1 MAGAGV
7 DRVPPFGFI
16 RRTHERIF
24 RTMPH
29 IVVAD
34 PIHPDGIDRLLKAP
48 GVTLDHP
55 GNPSP
60 GTLAERLKNADG
72 LIVRGTV
79 VDRALVA
86 RAERLRVVCRH
97 GVGYDLVDVP
107 ALSERGIAVMI
118 TPEANAASVA
128 EHALMLMLTL
138 ARRVVQQSEG
148 VRRGQWRVQGQS
160 STFELGGRS
169 ILIVGFG
176 RIGTRVARLCTAFG
190 MHVMVHDPFI
200 PAGTIRGAGYEAIVD
215 RDAGLARADIVT
227 VHVPAHE
234 KNRGMVDATFLSRM
248 KRGAVFINTAR
259 GTLVDETALDE
270 ALRSGHLA
278 AAGADVLKFEPM
290 VEPPPLVALDNFI
303 VTPHMAA
310 STAEGL
316 RRMAWDSAGNVIDFL
331 AGKPDRDAIVNTE
344 ILQSPR
350 L

>member
-1 MAGAGV
+1 
-7 DRVPPFGFI
+7 
-16 RRTHERIF
+16 
-24 RTMPH
+24 MPH

-60 GTLAERLKNADG
+60 GTLAERLRHADG

-79 VDRALVA
+79 VDRELVA
-86 RAERLRVVCRH
+86 KAKQLRVVCRH
-97 GVGYDLVDVP
+97 GVGYDLVDVA

-138 ARRVVQQSEG
+138 ARRVIQQSDG

-160 STFELGGRS
+160 ATFELGGRS

-176 RIGTRVARLCTAFG
+176 RIGTRVARLCAAFG
-190 MHVMVHDPFI
+190 MKVMVHDPFI
-200 PAGTIRGAGYEAIVD
+200 PAGTIRGAGYEAVVD

-234 KNRGMVDATFLSRM
+234 KNRGLVNADFLWRM
-248 KRGAVFINTAR
+248 KRGAVLINTAR
-259 GTLVDETALDE
+259 GTLVDEAALDN

-278 AAGADVLKFEPM
+278 AAGVDVLKVEPM
-290 VEPPPLVALDNFI
+290 AEPPPMVALDNFV

-316 RRMAWDSAGNVIDFL
+316 RRMAWDSAGNVIDYL
-331 AGKPDRDAIVNTE
+331 AGKPDRDAIVNIE
-344 ILQSPR
+344 ILQEGR
-350 L
+350 AR

>member
-1 MAGAGV
+1 
-7 DRVPPFGFI
+7 
-16 RRTHERIF
+16 
-24 RTMPH
+24 MPH

-55 GNPSP
+55 GNVGA
-60 GTLAERLKNADG
+60 GTLAERLAKADG

-79 VDRALVA
+79 VDAALLA
-86 RAERLRVVCRH
+86 KAKQLRVVCRH

-107 ALSERGIAVMI
+107 ALSERGIALMI

-138 ARRVVQQSEG
+138 ARRVVPVSQG

-169 ILIVGFG
+169 ILVVGFG

-190 MHVMVHDPFI
+190 MKVMVHDPYI
-200 PAGTIRGAGYEAIVD
+200 PAGTIRGAGYEAIVE
-215 RDAGLARADIVT
+215 RDAGLARADFVT
-227 VHVPAHE
+227 VHVPASD
-234 KNRGMVDATFLSRM
+234 KTRGMVDTKFLARM
-248 KRGAVFINTAR
+248 KQGAVLINTAR
-259 GTLVDETALDE
+259 GTLIDEAALDA

-278 AAGADVLKFEPM
+278 AAGVDVLKVEPM
-290 VEPPPLVALDNFI
+290 VEPPTMVAHENLI
-303 VTPHMAA
+303 VTPHVAA

-331 AGKPDRDAIVNTE
+331 AGKPDRDAIVNLE
-344 ILQSPR
+344 ILQA
-350 L
+350 

>member
-1 MAGAGV
+1 
-7 DRVPPFGFI
+7 
-16 RRTHERIF
+16 
-24 RTMPH
+24 MPH

-34 PIHPDGIDRLLKAP
+34 PIHADGIDRLLKAP

-60 GTLAERLKNADG
+60 GTLAERLRHADG

-79 VDRALVA
+79 VDRELVA
-86 RAERLRVVCRH
+86 KARQLRVVCRH
-97 GVGYDLVDVP
+97 GVGYDLVDVA

-138 ARRVVQQSEG
+138 ARRVIQQSDS

-160 STFELGGRS
+160 ATFELGGRS

-176 RIGTRVARLCTAFG
+176 RIGTRVARLCAAFG
-190 MHVMVHDPFI
+190 MKVMVHDPFI

-234 KNRGMVDATFLSRM
+234 KNRGLVNADFLWRM
-248 KRGAVFINTAR
+248 KRGAVLINTAR
-259 GTLVDETALDE
+259 GTLVDEAALDN

-278 AAGADVLKFEPM
+278 AAGVDVLKVEPM
-290 VEPPPLVALDNFI
+290 VEPPPMVALDNFV

-316 RRMAWDSAGNVIDFL
+316 RRMAWDSAGNVIDYL
-331 AGKPDRDAIVNTE
+331 AGKPDRDAIVNIE
-344 ILQSPR
+344 ILQEGR
-350 L
+350 AR

>member
-1 MAGAGV
+1 
-7 DRVPPFGFI
+7 
-16 RRTHERIF
+16 
-24 RTMPH
+24 MPH

-60 GTLAERLKNADG
+60 GTLVERLVRADG

-79 VDRALVA
+79 VDAKLIA
-86 RAERLRVVCRH
+86 QAKQLRVVCRH

-107 ALSERGIAVMI
+107 VLSERGIAVMI

-128 EHALMLMLTL
+128 EHALMLMLSL
-138 ARRVVQQSEG
+138 ARRVVPVSEG

-190 MHVMVHDPFI
+190 MRVMVHDPFI
-200 PAGTIRGAGYEAIVD
+200 PAGTIRGAGYEAIVE
-215 RDAGLARADIVT
+215 RTVGLAEADFVT

-234 KNRGMVDATFLSRM
+234 KNRGMVDASFLSQM
-248 KRGAVFINTAR
+248 KKGAVLINTAR
-259 GTLVDETALDE
+259 GTLVDESALDA

-278 AAGADVLKFEPM
+278 AAGVDVLKVEPM
-290 VEPPPLVALDNFI
+290 VEPPAMVKHENLI
-303 VTPHMAA
+303 VTPHVAA

-331 AGKPDRDAIVNTE
+331 AGKPDRDAIVNVE
-344 ILQSPR
+344 ILQAPR
-350 L
+350 H